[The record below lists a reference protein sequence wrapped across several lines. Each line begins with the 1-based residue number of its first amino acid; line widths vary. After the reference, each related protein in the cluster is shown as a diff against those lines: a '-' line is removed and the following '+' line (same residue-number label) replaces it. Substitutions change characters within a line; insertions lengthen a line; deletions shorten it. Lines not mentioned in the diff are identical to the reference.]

1 MQEELDLKKK
11 IIEIIYEAI
20 DEHNSLNPE
29 NLKLEKS
36 PETILL
42 GINGNLDSL
51 GLINLLLEIET
62 KIKENIRNDL
72 SIIDELLLLDENGPY
87 KNINN
92 LSIYILSKNI

>member
-1 MQEELDLKKK
+1 MQEELYLKKK
-11 IIEIIYEAI
+11 IIKLIYEAI

-29 NLKLEKS
+29 TLRLEKS

-62 KIKENIRNDL
+62 KIKENIKNDL

-87 KNINN
+87 KNIDN
-92 LSIYILSKNI
+92 LSKYILSKNI